1 MPAPSTFVLI
11 PESTRKDRGGDP
23 AIPRRDDL
31 EAALAPAV
39 RSDLVSLR
47 GEIRRAS
54 WKDVVGTTGPLP
66 AYRRYQGNMYR
77 HIPKEAW
84 EARSPDVEVLVVSG
98 LLGLVAS
105 RDTVPWYAHSMAEPF
120 PPLGKLNRWW
130 HAAGLPRILHAYLTA
145 VRAKIVVDLL
155 SLEYRE
161 AVVGFAEG
169 LPGVEVETIDFPG
182 LGRASQPRRGERIAE
197 ILRAG
202 FP

>member
-11 PESTRKDRGGDP
+11 PESTRKDKGGEP
-23 AIPRRDDL
+23 ATPRRDDL
-31 EAALAPAV
+31 EAALPPRV
-39 RSDLVSLR
+39 RNELVSLR

-54 WKDVVGTTGPLP
+54 GKELMGTTGLLP

-77 HIPKEAW
+77 HIPEDAW

-98 LLGLVAS
+98 FLGLVAS

-120 PPLGKLNRWW
+120 PHLGKLNRWW
-130 HAAGLPRILHAYLTA
+130 HASGLPRILRAYLAA
-145 VRAKIVVDLL
+145 VRAKLVVDLL

-161 AVVGFAEG
+161 AVAGFAEG
-169 LPGVEVETIDFPG
+169 LAGVRVERIDFPG
-182 LGRASQPRRGERIAE
+182 LGRASQPRRGERVAG
-197 ILRAG
+197 ILRRG